1 MYKNTF
7 YGKSLLSGNKKIII
21 LKINTIHIIIKTVF
35 EKTLNKLLITKN
47 DQYQSQIQKNNKNNI
62 SPDKMPKEQ
71 HIT

>member
-1 MYKNTF
+1 MENLFLWVIKKNNI
-7 YGKSLLSGNKKIII
+7 KNKY
-21 LKINTIHIIIKTVF
+21 NTYNNKDIF

-47 DQYQSQIQKNNKNNI
+47 DQYQSQIPKKDKNNI